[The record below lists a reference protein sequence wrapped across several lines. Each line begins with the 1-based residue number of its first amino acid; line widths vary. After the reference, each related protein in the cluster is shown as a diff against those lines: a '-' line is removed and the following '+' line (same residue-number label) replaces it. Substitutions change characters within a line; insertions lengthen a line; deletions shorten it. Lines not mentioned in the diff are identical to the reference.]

1 MCWLAGCLLQA
12 AFVEHQN
19 NNDTIVQHQQNMN
32 SYYEK
37 SLATV
42 VVVSVRSLSF
52 QFNVKE
58 LRQDRA
64 WRVEVPYLKRFA
76 VDNPPGATSCD
87 QEYIGL

>member
-1 MCWLAGCLLQA
+1 MQA
-12 AFVEHQN
+12 AFVEYQN
-19 NNDTIVQHQQNMN
+19 SNDTIVQHQQNMN

-42 VVVSVRSLSF
+42 VFVSVRSLSF
-52 QFNVKE
+52 QCNVKE

-64 WRVEVPYLKRFA
+64 WRVEVPYLKGFA
-76 VDNPPGATSCD
+76 VDNPLGATSCD